1 VSLRQTEIDALDL
14 EIARV
19 HAATGVRVVA
29 AEIGKADTYED
40 LPWKAFALGVALAA
54 LIVVVVDVQIL
65 EWQSP
70 LSTLLSAVI
79 ILATG
84 ALAALLAIFVPGFGR
99 LFLHGAQ
106 CEREVGQYAQALF
119 LRRELFNT
127 PHRDAV
133 LILVS
138 RFERRVHILA
148 DSGLQRSIA
157 DAEWQ
162 AVIERMK
169 PALRNARTA
178 DALQAGLAVV
188 ADILVRT
195 GYRGADDAHGAPP
208 DPLIEEKGA

>member
-1 VSLRQTEIDALDL
+1 MLSKTEIDALDL

-29 AEIGKADTYED
+29 AEIGKADTYDD
-40 LPWKAFALGVALAA
+40 LPWRAFGLGVALAA
-54 LIVVVVDVQIL
+54 LLVVVGDQIL
-65 EWQSP
+65 EWQTP
-70 LSTLLSAVI
+70 LSTMLSVVIMLAV
-79 ILATG
+79 G
-84 ALAALLAIFVPGFGR
+84 ALAALLAIFIPAFGR

-119 LRRELFNT
+119 LRRELFKT
-127 PHRDAV
+127 PHRDAI

-138 RFERRVHILA
+138 RFERCVHILA
-148 DSGLQRSIA
+148 DTGLHQSIA
-157 DAEWQ
+157 DSEWQ

-178 DALQAGLAVV
+178 DALKVGLEVV
-188 ADILVRT
+188 EEILVRT
-195 GYRGADDAHGAPP
+195 GYRRSAGAHGEPP